1 MALIIGF
8 TAIRSG
14 LECAS
19 PFGRAMKVLSS
30 LNSLKRRHAGCQVVK
45 RRGTLYVIN
54 KTNPKFKARQG
65 STRGTRLSK
74 KGVK

>member
-1 MALIIGF
+1 MAF
-8 TAIRSG
+8 TGSRTCV
-14 LECAS
+14 ECAS
-19 PFGRAMKVLSS
+19 DFERVMKVLSS

>member
-1 MALIIGF
+1 MDF
-8 TAIRSG
+8 TGRERA

-19 PFGRAMKVLSS
+19 RFGRAMKVLSS
-30 LNSLKRRHAGCQVVK
+30 LNSLKRRHAGCKVVK
-45 RRGTLYVIN
+45 RKGTLYVIN

>member
-1 MALIIGF
+1 MLF
-8 TAIRSG
+8 TGSNSCV
-14 LECAS
+14 EFAS

>member
-1 MALIIGF
+1 
-8 TAIRSG
+8 
-14 LECAS
+14 
-19 PFGRAMKVLSS
+19 MKVLSS
-30 LNSLKRRHAGCQVVK
+30 LNSLKRRHADCQIVK

-65 STRGTRLSK
+65 SPRGTRLSK

>member
-1 MALIIGF
+1 MLF
-8 TAIRSG
+8 TGSRSRV
-14 LECAS
+14 EFAS
-19 PFGRAMKVLSS
+19 NFGRAMKVLSS